1 MPAPPEGY
9 DIRVTAVYPGI
20 APEKFQGIHQ
30 GKVVFITGG
39 AVGLGLAAAKA
50 FSQSGAKV
58 FISGRRVASLEAAKA
73 EIEAAGGEV
82 DFARIDVT
90 DPDSVKAGVAAAV
103 QKFGRI
109 DIVVAN
115 AGRTTETVDQKIGEF
130 DIDDW
135 WGCVEANLKGSFL
148 TVHATLPELLK
159 SGNGYV
165 ILLSSTLAQTRL
177 PGGSP
182 YNIAKHALNRL
193 AEWIDIEYRA
203 HGIKAFAAH
212 PGWVATDVGYKIIQT
227 SVLTEYGDISHSP
240 DLSAWTYVRLTSG
253 SEDWLSGRFIDATW
267 NLDETAKLKERIL
280 EQDALK
286 NRLAL
291 PV

>member
-9 DIRVTAVYPGI
+9 DTRVTTIYPGI
-20 APEKFQGIHQ
+20 APERFQGIHK

-39 AVGLGLAAAKA
+39 GVGLGLAAAKA
-50 FSQSGAKV
+50 FLRSGAKV
-58 FISGRRVASLEAAKA
+58 FISGRRVAPLEAAKA

-90 DPDSVKAGVAAAV
+90 DPDSVKSDVAAAV

-115 AGRTTETVDQKIGEF
+115 AGRTTDTVDQKIAEF

-135 WGCVEANLKGSFL
+135 WGCVEASLKGSFL
-148 TVHATLPELLK
+148 TVHVTLPELLK
-159 SGNGYV
+159 SGDGYI
-165 ILLSSTLAQTRL
+165 ILLSSSLAQYRL

-193 AEWIDIEYRA
+193 AEWIDIEYRDQ
-203 HGIKAFAAH
+203 GIKAFAVN
-212 PGWVATDVGYKIIQT
+212 PGNVATDLGYQIIKT
-227 SVLTEYGDISHSP
+227 SVLVEHGDISHSP
-240 DLSAWTYVRLTSG
+240 DLSGWTYVRLTSG
-253 SEDWLSGRFIDATW
+253 SEDWLSGRFVDVTW
-267 NLDETAKLKERIL
+267 NLDEMVELKEKIL

-291 PV
+291 PI